1 MGKAVKILALGLVG
15 FLAVACNPAGK
26 FAILEVDE
34 PYFDGLTSVH
44 TRAVVKNSSGK
55 DLTVESATLVFSYK
69 TRLLVTARLMLPVT
83 VHVSS
88 TERVRIDLALEDTTL
103 ARLQTL
109 ERRAENNPDEVTVEM
124 RAHVQFGKT
133 RRVVE
138 LKDIPLSAIISNFE
152 VINPT
157 VK

>member
-1 MGKAVKILALGLVG
+1 MGKVVKILTLGLVG

-44 TRAVVKNSSGK
+44 TRAVVGNSSHK
-55 DLTVESATLVFSYK
+55 DFTVESATLVFNYK
-69 TRLLVTARLMLPVT
+69 TRELATARLMLPVT
-83 VHVSS
+83 VHADS
-88 TERVRIDLALEDTTL
+88 TERMRIDLALEETSL

-109 ERRAENNPDEVTVEM
+109 ERRAQSNPDEVTVSV
-124 RAHVQFGKT
+124 RAHVRFGKT

-138 LKDIPLSAIISNFE
+138 LRDIPFSAIISNFE
-152 VINPT
+152 VINPIE
-157 VK
+157 K